1 MHREMVEER
10 LPQLLS
16 RFADG
21 TVAPLDGFGLV
32 DLMHEEGINARYLPL
47 VVSQCASLPFVA
59 STALGEVVAR
69 CFKHAAHAALRRAA
83 PGLLPNVAANLLN
96 CLFSPAYVPPA
107 VHAKSGRGGAPS
119 SSPSLVSAADFWA
132 DLSLRAKNFFRYDLP
147 SHSHVIQTVHA
158 LGLLRNCCIKIGLK
172 LFARDFDLDG
182 SCAAPFT
189 PSDVADCVPVCKPPP
204 LQSKDV
210 RMLIDHGK
218 MFFRANAFPH
228 AFEYFRMAQERAVH
242 TCGVL
247 HADNAEA
254 FADLAKVTHKFG
266 EHAQAVQFV
275 QSSLSISE
283 RVLGLDSAETARR
296 YVSLSVYLFALQRHA
311 EAWLAAQRALLLF
324 TVLAGPKHP
333 EIASLHITLSN
344 IAIEL
349 KDANRMIY
357 HANEAQKIRVA
368 AYGSEHEAVGEVH
381 QSTAFLYHR
390 IGRSQIA
397 CRHMQRASAIFENK
411 YGAHHS
417 KTQDSLQLAKK
428 FSEMAKE
435 AAGAREEPAK
445 ADDGAKKAVKVK

>member
-1 MHREMVEER
+1 MTFCPNV
-10 LPQLLS
+10 
-16 RFADG
+16 
-21 TVAPLDGFGLV
+21 
-32 DLMHEEGINARYLPL
+32 RYLPL
-47 VVSQCASLPFVA
+47 VVSKCASLPFVA
-59 STALGEVVAR
+59 CTALGIASACTPHPDLFVCNISFAGEVVAR
-69 CFKHAAHAALRRAA
+69 CFKHAAHAALRRAP
-83 PGLLPNVAANLLN
+83 PGFLPNVAANLLN

-107 VHAKSGRGGAPS
+107 VHAKSSRGAAPS

-132 DLSLRAKNFFRYDLP
+132 DLTLRAKSFFRYDLP

-158 LGLLRNCCIKIGLK
+158 LGLLRNCCIKVLFISSYFANFSLPSKIGLK

-182 SCAAPFT
+182 SCPAPFT

-210 RMLIDHGK
+210 RLLIDHGK

-228 AFEYFRMAQERAVH
+228 AFEYFRMAQERSVH

-254 FADLAKVTHKFG
+254 FADLAKVAHKFG

-275 QSSLSISE
+275 QNSLSIRYTAWSRVCNSACCPRLPPRIDFVCGALVVVPVSLTFARSE

-349 KDANRMIY
+349 RDASRMIQ

-368 AYGSEHEAVGEVH
+368 AYGSDHEAVGEVH

-397 CRHMQRASAIFENK
+397 CRLES
-411 YGAHHS
+411 
-417 KTQDSLQLAKK
+417 D
-428 FSEMAKE
+428 
-435 AAGAREEPAK
+435 
-445 ADDGAKKAVKVK
+445 V